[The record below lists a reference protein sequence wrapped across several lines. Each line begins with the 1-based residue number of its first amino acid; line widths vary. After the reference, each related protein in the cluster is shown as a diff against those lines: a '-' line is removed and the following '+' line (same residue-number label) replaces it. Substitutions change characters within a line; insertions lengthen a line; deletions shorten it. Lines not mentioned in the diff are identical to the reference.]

1 MSDASRLPPIPPGLA
16 RAVGRW
22 QILGLSINSV
32 VGSGVYL
39 LPATAFAL
47 LGSFSVWGVLAAG
60 LIVSLLVLCYAKA
73 ASHFEQQGGSALYA
87 QKPSGRS
94 PGSRSAGPS
103 G

>member
-1 MSDASRLPPIPPGLA
+1 MSDAPRLPPAAAGLT

-47 LGSFSVWGVLAAG
+47 LGPFSVWGVLAAG
-60 LIVSLLVLCYAKA
+60 LTVSLLVLCYAKA
-73 ASHFEQQGGSALYA
+73 ASHFEGKTGT
-87 QKPSGRS
+87 PTI
-94 PGSRSAGPS
+94 
-103 G
+103 

>member
-1 MSDASRLPPIPPGLA
+1 MSDASRLPPEPAGLT

-60 LIVSLLVLCYAKA
+60 LIVSLLVLVTA
-73 ASHFEQQGGSALYA
+73 EWN
-87 QKPSGRS
+87 
-94 PGSRSAGPS
+94 AGTPTDEDWDTHNRQT
-103 G
+103 GTPD

>member
-1 MSDASRLPPIPPGLA
+1 MSTPAPGPHSPQGLL

-47 LGSFSVWGVLAAG
+47 LGPFSVWGVLAR
-60 LIVSLLVLCYAKA
+60 
-73 ASHFEQQGGSALYA
+73 
-87 QKPSGRS
+87 P
-94 PGSRSAGPS
+94 
-103 G
+103 